1 MAAVA
6 RETVTTGRTVEEAA
20 ALGAAE
26 LGLRVEEATVE
37 VLDAGGKGWLG
48 LGTQKARVRVARPP
62 KGEAAVRF
70 LRDLAEVLG
79 SSVDVDMQAPAGE
92 GEPWIVTVA
101 TPDAGLWIGHR
112 GHTLDAVRVLC
123 DAAAAR
129 VSGTRDRIALD
140 VGGYRE
146 RRENMLQGM
155 AKMAADRARRWG
167 REVVLE
173 PMNPADRRIVHVTV
187 QGMAGVESVSR
198 GEEPARRVVIRP
210 VSVPPDEN

>member
-1 MAAVA
+1 MAASLY
-6 RETVTTGRTVEEAA
+6 ETVATGRTVEEAA

-48 LGTQKARVRVARPP
+48 LGAARARVRVARPK
-62 KGEAAVRF
+62 KGDAAARF
-70 LRDLAEVLG
+70 LRGLAAVLG
-79 SSVDVDMQAPAGE
+79 SSADVEVQAPSAE
-92 GEPWIVTVA
+92 GEPWGLMVA
-101 TPDAGLWIGHR
+101 TPDASLWIGHR

-129 VSGTRDRIALD
+129 VSGSRDRISVD

-146 RRENMLQGM
+146 RREAMLQGM
-155 AKMAADRARRWG
+155 AKMAADRARRFG

-173 PMNPADRRIVHVTV
+173 PMTPADRRIVHVTV
-187 QGMAGVESVSR
+187 QGLAGVESISR
-198 GEEPARRVVIRP
+198 GEEPARQVVVRP
-210 VSVPPDEN
+210 VKPPEEG